1 MLLERNCKLLSN
13 VILLLSLIC
22 LGSII
27 ISIFGVRGNWF
38 GIRAGFT
45 AIGYLV
51 QAGVLVLI
59 AGLIVFYLSRNDKR
73 SFIKSGFALILVLIP
88 VVAHYATTQP
98 EKKVPG
104 APLNDIS
111 TDTVNPPLFDA
122 VASLRPAKSNS
133 LKYPGV
139 KAAKRQEEL
148 FPDITSIPSSLSR
161 ESAFKRALDIA
172 ETMNWDIVSQ
182 DVNTGIIEA
191 VASTIAFDFKDDV
204 VIRIQSATTGSLI
217 DIRSHSRIGRSDR
230 GKNAQRV
237 REFITQFKQ

>member
-27 ISIFGVRGNWF
+27 ISILGVRGNWF
-38 GIRAGFT
+38 GIRSGFT
-45 AIGYLV
+45 AIGYAV
-51 QAGVLVLI
+51 QAGVLVVI
-59 AGLIVFYLSRNDKR
+59 AGLIVFYLSRHDKR

-88 VVAHYATTQP
+88 VVAHYATQP
-98 EKKVPG
+98 EKQVPG

-122 VASLRPAKSNS
+122 VASLRPAKSNT

-148 FPDITSIPSSLSR
+148 FPDITSIQSSLSK
-161 ESAFKRALDIA
+161 ENAFKRALDIA
-172 ETMNWDIVSQ
+172 ETMNWDVVYQ
-182 DVNTGIIEA
+182 DVNTGTIEA
-191 VASTIAFDFKDDV
+191 VASTIVFDFKDDV
-204 VIRIQSATTGSLI
+204 VIRIQSATTGILI